1 MFTTSEQLWAVVTPV
16 LSGHYHK
23 ALWLLDSYF
32 SQSLHVGY
40 SSEQSYRCP
49 KQGVAAHVDHRWL
62 DHSWDTAASK
72 SHGCS
77 VLALVLHCHLC

>member
-1 MFTTSEQLWAVVTPV
+1 MSEQLWAVVTPV

-23 ALWLLDSYF
+23 TLWLLDSYF

-49 KQGVAAHVDHRWL
+49 KQGVAAHVDH
-62 DHSWDTAASK
+62 SWDTAASK
-72 SHGCS
+72 SRGCS
-77 VLALVLHCHLC
+77 VPALVLHCHLC